1 MKNPL
6 LCLTLFLSAVCL
18 GAQAQGDAEAGKAKA
33 AVCAACHGADGN
45 SVNPVWPKIAGQG
58 QTYLSKQLHDFQS
71 GARKNPS
78 MTPMAAPLSDTDID
92 NLAAYFSIQKRKP
105 GVADKTLVT
114 LGEKI
119 YRGGKPDKG
128 TAACMACHGPTGAG
142 NPAAGYPALNGQH
155 SAYTTLQ
162 LKAFRHGDRDNDPA
176 GMMRTEAAGLS
187 DDEIKA
193 VASYIS
199 GLH

>member
-1 MKNPL
+1 MKNQL
-6 LCLTLFLSAVCL
+6 LCLTLCVFVFSL
-18 GAQAQGDAEAGKAKA
+18 GAHAQGDAVAGKAKA

-45 SVNPVWPKIAGQG
+45 SVNPVWPKLAGQG
-58 QTYLSKQLHDFQS
+58 QKYLLKQLHDFKS
-71 GARKNPS
+71 GARKNAS
-78 MTPMAAPLSDTDID
+78 MSPMAAPLSDQDID
-92 NLAAYFSIQKRKP
+92 NLTAYFSIQERTP
-105 GVADKTLVT
+105 GAADKALVT

-119 YRGGKPDKG
+119 YRGGKPDQG
-128 TAACMACHGPTGAG
+128 IAACMACHGPTGAG

-162 LKAFRHGDRDNDPA
+162 LKAFRHGDRGNDPA
-176 GMMRTEAAGLS
+176 GIMRTEATSLS